1 MTLLLSVGEQMIG
14 ATPDLDLWPMPR
26 TNETPGDRLK
36 GLWGTLSPLPGGR
49 WIFSRLIG
57 FMVPYTHS
65 IRSTVVDFE
74 PGHARVLLR
83 DRRRVRNH
91 LGSVHAIALANV
103 GELATGLSLISGLGT
118 ELRAIL
124 TGLDIRFT
132 KKARGPLV
140 AEAHCSIPEITDSV
154 DHPVEATIR
163 DADGDVVA
171 TVTAHWR
178 LGQARGR

>member
-1 MTLLLSVGEQMIG
+1 MIEV
-14 ATPDLDLWPMPR
+14 TPNSDLWLMAR
-26 TNETPGDRLK
+26 TNETPGDRLR
-36 GLWGTLSPLPGGR
+36 GLWGKLSPLPGGR

-57 FMVPYTHS
+57 LMVPYTHS

-103 GELATGLSLISGLGT
+103 GELATGLSLISGLGV

-124 TGLDIRFT
+124 TSLDIRYT
-132 KKARGPLV
+132 KKARGPLI
-140 AEAHCSIPEITDSV
+140 AEAHCSIPEVTDPV

-163 DADGDVVA
+163 DLDGDIVA

-178 LGQARGR
+178 LGQARGQ